1 MNMAQATFPLQLA
14 KVVHG
19 VFLSWADHEVG
30 LGTRLGSGINPKESG
45 WIQYNRNIWDDLQ
58 GDLPVVQLM
67 VFGFDPEDNLKCK

>member
-1 MNMAQATFPLQLA
+1 
-14 KVVHG
+14 
-19 VFLSWADHEVG
+19 VG